1 MGRPLDATGVA
12 RFVRRMKRL
21 VISCGFIVVAAI
33 ALPLL
38 AQPAKSLPPLKDSV
52 KPSRLAGAAL
62 NVVDIEKEKDFYL
75 NVLGMKVVQRI
86 PAQGALRE
94 YLLSFGTDSKDG
106 PVLVLTRTDKVDPK
120 VTDFGRVIFDV
131 PNGEALARRAAEAGY
146 PPRRIVDGSNTIT
159 DPEGH
164 RIELFQSAPE
174 PAGK

>member
-1 MGRPLDATGVA
+1 
-12 RFVRRMKRL
+12 MKRL
-21 VISCGFIVVAAI
+21 VISIVFAAVTAT

-38 AQPAKSLPPLKDSV
+38 AQPGRTLPPLKDTV

-75 NVLGMKVVQRI
+75 NVLGMTVVQRI

-94 YLLSFGTDSKDG
+94 YLLSFGADSDDG
-106 PVLVLTRTDKVDPK
+106 PVLVLTKTEKADPK
-120 VTDFGRVIFDV
+120 AADFGRIIFDV

-146 PPRRIVDGSNTIT
+146 PPRRIVAGSNTIT

-174 PAGK
+174 SAGK

>member
-1 MGRPLDATGVA
+1 MA
-12 RFVRRMKRL
+12 RFRREMKRF
-21 VISCGFIVVAAI
+21 VISCGFIAVAAI
-33 ALPLL
+33 AQPLL
-38 AQPAKSLPPLKDSV
+38 GQPGKSLPQLKDSM

-86 PAQGALRE
+86 PAQGTLRE
-94 YLLSFGTDSKDG
+94 YLLSFGADSKDG
-106 PVLVLTRTDKVDPK
+106 PVLVLTKTDRVDAK
-120 VTDFGRVIFDV
+120 TDDFGRIIFDV

-146 PPRRIVDGSNTIT
+146 PPRRIVNGSNTIT
-159 DPEGH
+159 DPEGY

>member
-1 MGRPLDATGVA
+1 MGRPLDGRGVA
-12 RFVRRMKRL
+12 RFVLGMKRL
-21 VISCGFIVVAAI
+21 VISLGFIAAAAI

-75 NVLGMKVVQRI
+75 GVLGMKVVQRI
-86 PAQGALRE
+86 PAQGSLRE
-94 YLLSFGTDSKDG
+94 YLLSFGADSKDG
-106 PVLVLTRTDKVDPK
+106 PVLVLTKTDKVDPT
-120 VTDFGRVIFDV
+120 VADFGRIIFDV

-174 PAGK
+174 SAGK

>member
-1 MGRPLDATGVA
+1 
-12 RFVRRMKRL
+12 MKRL
-21 VISCGFIVVAAI
+21 LISIGFVALMA
-33 ALPLL
+33 APLL
-38 AQPAKSLPPLKDSV
+38 AQPGKALPPLKDAV
-52 KPSRLAGAAL
+52 RPSRLAGAAL

-94 YLLSFGTDSKDG
+94 YLLSFGDDSKDG
-106 PVLVLTRTDKVDPK
+106 PVLVLTKIEKIDPK
-120 VTDFGRVIFDV
+120 AAEFGRIIFNV